1 MADSDYT
8 VAVVLQASDEGMS
21 STIKKAGDEIET
33 VGDKTKAAKI
43 DMMATVVALEGLTSG
58 LNQLTGGA
66 RKYSAALVQTNRI
79 SKEQGEELNKQIAY
93 MELVTGPMESII
105 ALQKIATVT
114 TALFTTAEVADNSVK
129 TTSISLNW
137 ALAGSIWAVI
147 APILLII
154 VILAVFYL
162 AWKHQEVIIDKV
174 SKAMGGLTDT
184 VKDWVK
190 VGTDMIDTLE
200 EMALGLAKVA
210 GVIPLGILPGF
221 GGD

>member
-21 STIKKAGDEIET
+21 STLKGAADGIED
-33 VGDKTKAAKI
+33 VGDKSKQTKI
-43 DMMATVVALEGLTSG
+43 DTMATVVALEGLTSG

-105 ALQKIATVT
+105 ALQKIVTVT

-137 ALAGSIWAVI
+137 ALAGSIWAVL